1 MKLTLQEID
10 KTGIVKLVAEGDITI
25 RDFAG
30 GVKNPLESTLGVN
43 WASNRV
49 LLGLDK
55 IAFIDSSAIGWL
67 IDCQRKFSEKGGK
80 MVLHSVTPRVRD
92 ILDLL
97 QMRQVL
103 NLADNEAA
111 ARDIFNGE
119 SRA

>member
-1 MKLTLQEID
+1 MKLTLQQID
-10 KTGIVKLVAEGDITI
+10 KSGVINLTAEGDITI

-30 GVKNPLESTLGVN
+30 GVKNPLEGALGAN

-49 LLGLDK
+49 CMGLEK

-67 IDCQRKFSEKGGK
+67 IDCQRKFAEKGGK
-80 MVLHSVTPRVRD
+80 LVLHSATPRVRD

-111 ARDIFNGE
+111 ARAIFNGE